1 MPIYDFKCIECDHQD
16 ELMRKISADSTM
28 ECPVCHKKTFSK
40 MLSAASFQLNG
51 TGWYATDFKN
61 GDKPAAKSDSTAT
74 SKDSPTANG

>member
-1 MPIYDFKCIECDHQD
+1 M
-16 ELMRKISADSTM
+16 
-28 ECPVCHKKTFSK
+28 CHKKTFSK

-74 SKDSPTANG
+74 SKDSPTVNG

>member
-51 TGWYATDFKN
+51 TGWYATDFKS
-61 GDKPAAKSDSTAT
+61 GDKPATKSDSTAT
-74 SKDSPTANG
+74 SKDSPTVKG